1 MKPPW
6 FRAPRLL
13 SKNEEHFSRRF
24 YFPLKSRLFEKLQ
37 TGTTTGF
44 QGSSPNVFVGRFGYP
59 QVNVGILSPPEQ
71 SEEAW
76 KHDAPKYWAGENY
89 RIPQVIDLRG
99 SLINARF
106 GAQITDVRKNIPKT
120 QKLLELCQEIGMA
133 KKPVDVEV
141 NLSEKPQLRLN
152 REPRLGVYGPRGKL
166 KSAIITSNPSI
177 GQKVE
182 KVVAEDDCKANEAMM
197 YLYKAGYDEQFLTKL
212 LSIGNLG
219 VKNERKLVPTRWSIT
234 ASDDIIAKNL
244 LKKARDFPSTE
255 YLAYFGGYLG
265 NYYLILCFP
274 NTWGYELFE
283 TYAPQTATEIKYT
296 TDYEGYSGRT
306 TYAEHTVGGY
316 YACRLAIVEKLIA
329 MKRQAAVL
337 ALRFITDDY
346 YTPLGVWVVR
356 QSTRKALESKPI
368 PFSDKE
374 LLLHY
379 VRILVKKRFRMDVD
393 QLLNKSLLLQTITQK
408 RLDSFL

>member
-6 FRAPRLL
+6 FKALPLL
-13 SKNEEHFSRRF
+13 SNHEEHFSRQV

-37 TGTTTGF
+37 TETATGF

-71 SEEAW
+71 HEEAW

-106 GAQITDVRKNIPKT
+106 GAHITDARKT
-120 QKLLELCQEIGMA
+120 QKLLELCKEIGMA

-141 NLSEKPQLRLN
+141 NLSEKPQLRIN
-152 REPRLGVYGPRGKL
+152 QEPRLGVYGPKGKL
-166 KSAIITSNPSI
+166 KSAVITSNPSI

-182 KVVAEDDCKANEAMM
+182 KVVAEDDLKANEGMM

-219 VKNERKLVPTRWSIT
+219 IKAERKLVPTRWSIT

-244 LKKARDFPSTE
+244 LKKVRDFPLTE
-255 YLAYFGGYLG
+255 HMAYFGGYLG
-265 NYYLILCFP
+265 NYYLILFFP
-274 NTWGYELFE
+274 QMWGYELFE
-283 TYAPQTATEIKYT
+283 TYAPQTNSEIKYS
-296 TDYEGYSGRT
+296 TDYEGYAGRT

-316 YACRLAIVEKLIA
+316 YACRLALVEKLMA
-329 MKRQAAVL
+329 MKHQAAVL

-368 PFSDKE
+368 SFSDKE
-374 LLLHY
+374 LLIHY
-379 VRILVKKRFRMDVD
+379 VRIFVKKRFHMDAD
-393 QLLNKSLLLQTITQK
+393 QLLNKSLLLKTITQK
-408 RLDSFL
+408 RLDAFV